1 MKNEFLFNVMVICD
15 TKKRYI
21 STQLLRE
28 GELLVPPKPDV
39 KGLDFIKS
47 TTSLDV
53 KNKFMDIIDRNI
65 YSLKY
70 DVHQTLRDIMDMEK
84 EIIESL
90 RNGERKYSTP
100 AKVNDMESYKFPYR
114 IPGMR
119 GTIFWDIAYPQ
130 KEIQLPTELDVFKV
144 NLTTEEQLESVK
156 QYDEEV
162 YNRLLEGVFHSG
174 NPDLYKRGIN
184 VIAIPRGEDV
194 PDWVIQAIDTTTI
207 SKDIISKFFPV
218 LDSLRIQ
225 IFGNKDYYSNI
236 IQL

>member
-90 RNGERKYSTP
+90 RNG
-100 AKVNDMESYKFPYR
+100 
-114 IPGMR
+114 
-119 GTIFWDIAYPQ
+119 
-130 KEIQLPTELDVFKV
+130 
-144 NLTTEEQLESVK
+144 
-156 QYDEEV
+156 
-162 YNRLLEGVFHSG
+162 
-174 NPDLYKRGIN
+174 
-184 VIAIPRGEDV
+184 
-194 PDWVIQAIDTTTI
+194 
-207 SKDIISKFFPV
+207 
-218 LDSLRIQ
+218 
-225 IFGNKDYYSNI
+225 
-236 IQL
+236 